1 MMHSHSHHPRKLSP
15 DYQYFC
21 LNWCMSDERIS
32 ANGWLWGRSIR
43 RTASVT
49 IGLGKGSNSAD
60 AEICPRRRCFASL
73 CKSVYLCMSMYE
85 TLHPPHTHTLPP
97 PLGWWLRVKTK
108 GKINLPLGQE
118 TDNFSQEL
126 TLHRVKKI
134 TYYCHSVLHIYGVL
148 SLAWQPSTREN
159 STIYLYCK
167 VCSYMVILIHILA
180 FL

>member
-1 MMHSHSHHPRKLSP
+1 MMHSCSHHPRKLSP

-21 LNWCMSDERIS
+21 LNWSMSDERIS

-49 IGLGKGSNSAD
+49 IGLGKGSDSAD

-85 TLHPPHTHTLPP
+85 TLHPSHTHTLPP

-118 TDNFSQEL
+118 NDNFSQEL
-126 TLHRVKKI
+126 TLHRVKKSRI
-134 TYYCHSVLHIYGVL
+134 IVTRCYIYMEFSPWLG
-148 SLAWQPSTREN
+148 SPAWERTVQYTFTARFAV
-159 STIYLYCK
+159 TW
-167 VCSYMVILIHILA
+167 
-180 FL
+180 